1 MASTVSISEAT
12 NINVVAT
19 TTEYSQKSN
28 LTESPGSYLTQA
40 SVLVYD
46 DILRF
51 QLSDGGYFTTTQIE
65 DFNYNQ
71 FAGNIIWFMDELV
84 GMESDWKKD
93 AAAASTTAYGYVQF
107 TEATVETAVNRY
119 KGHLERFNAR
129 RKTRNW
135 KPYGVP
141 LNVFVTPGWLIEL
154 EASTKTHEE
163 KLDDLTY
170 DQVLALAFVHL
181 HSKKS
186 KDSNFAMLSLGGIT
200 AAKEIYTRNHHTS
213 PDAATLKRLN
223 DTNGGF
229 FQDHYRPAPVA
240 GDIEFLPLAVE
251 KIPFYTWP
259 KLKEIFP
266 VALLIDSLMVEFKK
280 SRHAEHIQAVKER
293 FGW

>member
-1 MASTVSISEAT
+1 MAISTPTQIQVNSLAT
-12 NINVVAT
+12 VDH
-19 TTEYSQKSN
+19 YSAKSN
-28 LTESPGSYLTQA
+28 LKETSGSFLTQA
-40 SVLVYD
+40 TQLVFD
-46 DILRF
+46 DIQRF
-51 QLSDGGYFTTTQIE
+51 QTSPDGYFTDAQLA
-65 DFNYNQ
+65 DFKYPA
-71 FAGNIIWFMDELV
+71 FEGNVIWFMDELV
-84 GMESDWKKD
+84 GMESDWIKD
-93 AAAASTTAYGYVQF
+93 AAAKSTTAYGYVQF

-135 KPYGVP
+135 KPFGVP

-154 EASTKTHEE
+154 EASKKTHEE

-186 KDSNFAMLSLGGIT
+186 RDSNFRLLSFGDIT

-213 PDAATLKRLN
+213 PDTATLARLN

-229 FQDHYRPAPVA
+229 FKDHYRPAPVA
-240 GDIEFLPLAVE
+240 ADIEFLPLAVE

-259 KLKEIFP
+259 RLKEIFP
-266 VALLIDSLMVEFKK
+266 VALLIDSVMEEFKK
-280 SRHAEHIQAVKER
+280 SKHAEHIQSVKER